1 MKPQLVNKQELT
13 DRFCL
18 DTSSTHNPLKEHSA
32 KSSSCLDIQ
41 SIQST
46 SSRKFFTNLGA
57 VNFQHVIVS
66 YFNLD
71 GKDNGFGL
79 NKRYLYFIVHFSNI
93 GKVCSG

>member
-1 MKPQLVNKQELT
+1 M
-13 DRFCL
+13 R
-18 DTSSTHNPLKEHSA
+18 
-32 KSSSCLDIQ
+32 
-41 SIQST
+41 
-46 SSRKFFTNLGA
+46 
-57 VNFQHVIVS
+57 VS